1 MLFLYIGIFV
11 LSLILVIYG
20 GDIFVDNAVK
30 IAKKSKIPIVIIGA
44 TIVSIATTLPEL
56 IVSSIASAQGVF
68 GLAVGNAIGSVICNT
83 ALIGGLS
90 MAVLPTKIKEK
101 SSSFKYYM
109 LLFSLLILFLSGF
122 DSKGNYNISLFE
134 SIVLFIMFVLF
145 ISFNIIDASKQKK
158 RKVDPDDYTIIENK
172 DDEKPV
178 EDKFI
183 LLISLFLLGSVMV
196 ALGAFGM
203 VESAK
208 FIASNMGIS
217 ETVIGLTIVAV
228 GTSLPELV
236 TTITA
241 VRKKNSELGYGN
253 IVGANILN
261 VLLIIGTSGILAG
274 KVGLPIM
281 KYTFLFCIPIAIVMG
296 AIFLVPLICKN
307 RSYRWQGILLLT
319 LYIIYIITLVVLTAK
334 GYSI

>member
-1 MLFLYIGIFV
+1 M
-11 LSLILVIYG
+11 ILVIYG

-56 IVSSIASAQGVF
+56 IVSSVASAQGVF

-90 MAVLPTKIKEK
+90 MAVLPTKIREK

-134 SIVLFIMFVLF
+134 SVILLIMFVLF
-145 ISFNIIDASKQKK
+145 IAFNIIDAMKQKK

-172 DDEKPV
+172 DEAEEKPINQ
-178 EDKFI
+178 KFI
-183 LLISLFLLGSVMV
+183 LLISLFLLGAAMV
-196 ALGAFGM
+196 AVGAYGM

-208 FIASNMGIS
+208 YIASKMGVS
-217 ETVIGLTIVAV
+217 DTLIGLTIVAV

-261 VLLIIGTSGILAG
+261 ILLIIGASGLFAG
-274 KVGLPIM
+274 KSGLPIM
-281 KYTFLFCIPIAIVMG
+281 KYTFLFCIPLAIVMS
-296 AIFLVPLICKN
+296 IVFLVPLILKN
-307 RSYRWQGILLLT
+307 KSYRWQGVILLS
-319 LYIIYIITLVVLTAK
+319 LYACYLITLVIMTIK
-334 GYSI
+334 GYAI